1 MSEVLRSMD
10 SGPISEATPVQSSS
24 SDDPTAPLQG
34 EIGSDP
40 MPVDTLAQIQG
51 EIRSGGDAS
60 LNPTG

>member
-10 SGPISEATPVQSSS
+10 SGPISEATPHQSSS

-40 MPVDTLAQIQG
+40 LPNDTVAQVQG
-51 EIRSGGDAS
+51 EIQSGGDPS
-60 LNPTG
+60 STPTG